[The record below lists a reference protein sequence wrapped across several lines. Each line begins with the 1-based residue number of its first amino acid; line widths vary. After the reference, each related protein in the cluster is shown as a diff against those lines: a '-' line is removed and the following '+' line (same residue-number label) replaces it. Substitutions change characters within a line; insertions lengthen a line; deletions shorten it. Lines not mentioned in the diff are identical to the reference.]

1 MVENLQNTVT
11 IVTGASS
18 GIGRAIAKK
27 LAAAGSN
34 VVLVAR
40 RRQKLSE
47 LADEIEKANG
57 KAWLI
62 EADLTSNDEAIR
74 VVKETI
80 EKFDRLNILVNAAGV
95 MLNGDSIETPVEDWD
110 AMVNINLRGLM
121 YLTKAA
127 LPYLKESAQNGN
139 RRVSDVVN
147 ISSVAGRF
155 AAAQVAIYSATKFA
169 VTAATEAWRQEYT
182 RQHIRFTVIEPGKTA
197 TELFHHR
204 AGEHEAFEKMFGK
217 VEELQAEDIAN
228 TVHFIVTSP
237 RRVAINEVVIRP
249 TDQA

>member
-1 MVENLQNTVT
+1 MAKNLQGTVA

-18 GIGRAIAKK
+18 GIGRAIAKN
-27 LAAAGSN
+27 LAAAGSK

-40 RRQKLSE
+40 RTQRLSE

-57 KAWLI
+57 QALPI
-62 EADLTSNDEAIR
+62 EADLTANDEAVR
-74 VVKETI
+74 VVSETI
-80 EKFDRLNILVNAAGV
+80 EKYGTLNLLVNAAGV
-95 MLNGDSIETPVEDWD
+95 MLNGDSIETPVKDWD

-121 YLTKAA
+121 YMTKAA
-127 LPYLKESAQNGN
+127 LPYLKASAQKSD
-139 RRVSDVVN
+139 RKVSDVVN

-155 AAAQVAIYSATKFA
+155 ASAQVAIYSATKFA

-182 RQHIRFTVIEPGKTA
+182 RQHIRFTAIEPGKTA
-197 TELFHHR
+197 TELFDHR
-204 AGEHEAFEKMFGK
+204 AGENEAFEKMFGK

-237 RRVAINEVVIRP
+237 RRMAINEVVIRP